1 MRTAPRILG
10 LALVVFL
17 GARGGSSAQV
27 PAGAPQDLF
36 PGDVHEKA
44 GLTCETCHGKPANGA
59 YTTIKRT
66 QIAPLCARCHSDT
79 SYMQRFKRD
88 PRIDQYARYQTST
101 HGKEMA
107 KGETRVATCSD
118 CHGAHGVLPVQDAR
132 SPVTPAHVVATCSRC
147 HSDEARMTALKHDT
161 KPPEEWKAS
170 VHARALAEGDSS
182 APTCSTCHS
191 GHGPTPTGVASL
203 ELVCAQCHVRE
214 SDLYNSSPKKKL
226 FEETDHPGC
235 ITCHENHRI
244 VKPSDNWVSMKDP
257 AAPCTT
263 CHDSTMKGAT
273 EIVTVRQQLQQ
284 LSDGIDRAG
293 RVLDRAERVG
303 MLVDDGRAAVRDARE
318 RQILA
323 RLNVHAFATKPFA
336 PIATQGIAAASRA
349 ERAGY
354 DALDELQF
362 RRKGL
367 GVATVLILGFLA
379 ALWWKIRPLPPI
391 AS

>member
-1 MRTAPRILG
+1 
-10 LALVVFL
+10 
-17 GARGGSSAQV
+17 
-27 PAGAPQDLF
+27 
-36 PGDVHEKA
+36 
-44 GLTCETCHGKPANGA
+44 
-59 YTTIKRT
+59 
-66 QIAPLCARCHSDT
+66 
-79 SYMQRFKRD
+79 
-88 PRIDQYARYQTST
+88 
-101 HGKEMA
+101 
-107 KGETRVATCSD
+107 
-118 CHGAHGVLPVQDAR
+118 
-132 SPVTPAHVVATCSRC
+132 
-147 HSDEARMTALKHDT
+147 
-161 KPPEEWKAS
+161 
-170 VHARALAEGDSS
+170 VHARALADGDSS

-191 GHGPTPTGVASL
+191 GHGATPTGVKSL

-226 FEETDHPGC
+226 FEELDHPGC
-235 ITCHENHRI
+235 ITCHENHKI
-244 VKPSDNWVSMKDP
+244 LKPSDNWVSMKDP

-263 CHDSTMKGAT
+263 CHDSTVKGAA
-273 EIVTVRQQLQQ
+273 EIVAVRQQLQQ

-293 RVLDRAERVG
+293 QVLDRAERVG
-303 MLVDDGRAAVRDARE
+303 MLVDDGRAAVREARE

-349 ERAGY
+349 ERTGY

-379 ALWWKIRPLPPI
+379 ALWWKIRRLPPI